1 MQEEGQSACPYCSRL
16 FRLYGR
22 HGRFC
27 RRCALWV
34 YRNALCRTL
43 AIVAP
48 LRTNTL
54 ESVVLANRVVR
65 LQILDLLVGT
75 YDSYDRYAAVEF
87 WQWFLLGRFD
97 QRWNQVSSDDDEALE
112 ESLQSFEGV
121 WPEAVLTLNYT
132 QPLPYFWQLF
142 GLKLHI
148 LPNKPKKECRK
159 LLEERMLPPL
169 NFSPP
174 NVFRQTSRYSA
185 NVLTIV
191 CRFLNIAH
199 FTSWPGGGRY

>member
-54 ESVVLANRVVR
+54 ESVVLANGVVR
-65 LQILDLLVGT
+65 VGILDLVVGT

-97 QRWNQVSSDDDEALE
+97 ERWNHLSSDDDEALE

-174 NVFRQTSRYSA
+174 NVFRMTSRYSA

-191 CRFLNIAH
+191 CRFLN
-199 FTSWPGGGRY
+199 